1 MAIKGKRKPKPRA
14 VSRAPRREP
23 VAVPVPF
30 VRRRWVQ
37 VVAAFLL
44 GVAAMTLFVVV
55 TNAERDAGAESD
67 AAALASDRRA
77 AATQYRAAVQTA
89 FGQVGVVNP
98 GVPPTVF
105 VEMDAALDRLAS
117 GDAPPDAGATFRSGS
132 KDAAAAAESLAAFD
146 VADAVRDKGFE
157 PLQVAAFTGSA
168 AQLAQALDLYGK
180 SARVAGTA
188 LDADGAAAE
197 RLATVA
203 VELRDTARTQLTGA
217 WNEYLAAL
225 RAGGLNEGP
234 ATGGLVPEL
243 PGGGG

>member
-1 MAIKGKRKPKPRA
+1 VAIKGKRKSKQRA
-14 VSRAPRREP
+14 VPRAPRRDP
-23 VAVPVPF
+23 VPVPVPF

-55 TNAERDAGAESD
+55 TNAMRDAGAESD
-67 AAALASDRRA
+67 AAAQASERRA
-77 AATQYRAAVQTA
+77 AATEYRAAVQSA

-105 VEMDAALDRLAS
+105 VELDAALDRLSNGKAPA
-117 GDAPPDAGATFRSGS
+117 DAAAALQAGA
-132 KDAAAAAESLAAFD
+132 KDAAAAAESLAGFD
-146 VADAVRDKGFE
+146 VVGAVRDKGFE

-168 AQLAQALDLYGK
+168 ARLGQALDLYGK
-180 SARVAGTA
+180 AARVAGAA
-188 LDADGAAAE
+188 LDTEGAAAE
-197 RLATVA
+197 RLTKVA
-203 VELRDTARTQLTGA
+203 VELRDSARSQLA
-217 WNEYLAAL
+217 ESWNEYLAAL
-225 RAGGLNEGP
+225 RAGGLNEAP

>member
-1 MAIKGKRKPKPRA
+1 MAIKGKRKSRPRA
-14 VSRAPRREP
+14 APRAPRREP

-44 GVAAMTLFVVV
+44 GVGAMTLFVVI
-55 TNAERDAGAESD
+55 TNAVRDASAESE
-67 AAALASDRRA
+67 ASARASDRRA
-77 AATQYRAAVQTA
+77 AATGYRAAVQAA

-105 VEMDAALDRLAS
+105 VEMDAALDGLS
-117 GDAPPDAGATFRSGS
+117 KGKPPLDAAATFRSGS
-132 KDAAAAAESLAAFD
+132 NDAVAAAESLASFA

-168 AQLAQALDLYGK
+168 AQLGQALDLYGK
-180 SARVAGTA
+180 AARVAGAA
-188 LDADGAAAE
+188 LDAEGAAAA
-197 RLATVA
+197 RLTKVA
-203 VELRDTARTQLTGA
+203 VELRDTARTQLAET

-225 RAGGLNEGP
+225 RAGGVNEGP
-234 ATGGLVPEL
+234 ATDGLVPEL